1 MITGKGL
8 ITTEFW
14 AMVAFIGLSL
24 YLFERTWIV
33 LAIDAIVII
42 AYIFART
49 KSKETPG
56 IRNYTIHK

>member
-1 MITGKGL
+1 MKNKGL

-14 AMVAFIGLSL
+14 AMIIFISLSL

-33 LAIDAIVII
+33 LAIDEIVII

-56 IRNYTIHK
+56 VRNYTIHK